1 VSKFTRKRRILE
13 LVAETGEVSVSALA
27 AEFRASRMT
36 IRRDLEELVRT
47 GQLSRTHGGAG
58 PLAAGVIKFSFQT
71 REHLH
76 VPEKRAIA
84 RAVARMIRPGM
95 AVSLDTGTTT
105 LAVARMIAAT
115 PGLTVLT
122 SSLAIASALYASRD
136 LDLVLLGGS
145 ARRTSPDLVGSITEE
160 NLRRF
165 RVHLA
170 VLGADAVSRDG
181 TYAADESVC
190 RICRAMALGAD
201 RVVVAA
207 DSSKFGQTAFAL
219 CLALKDIDQLV
230 TDDGCPAEAREWLR
244 GAVRQVT
251 YAEVLRPLRRQEA
264 AHVP

>member
-1 VSKFTRKRRILE
+1 MNKFTRKRRILE
-13 LVAETGEVSVSALA
+13 LVAEAGEVSVSALA
-27 AEFRASRMT
+27 GEFGASQMT

-58 PLAAGVIKFSFQT
+58 PLGAGVIKFSFQS
-71 REHLH
+71 RQHLH
-76 VPEKRAIA
+76 AAEKRAIA
-84 RAVARMIRPGM
+84 RVVARMIRPGM
-95 AVSLDTGTTT
+95 AISLDTGTTT

-122 SSLAIASALYASRD
+122 SSLAIASELYASRD

-145 ARRTSPDLVGSITEE
+145 ARRNSPDLVGPITEE

-170 VLGADAVSRDG
+170 VLGADAIDREG

-190 RICRAMALGAD
+190 RIGRSMALNAD

-207 DSSKFGQTAFAL
+207 DSSKFTETAFAL
-219 CLALKDIDQLV
+219 CLALKDIDLLV
-230 TDDGCPAEAREWLR
+230 TDDGCPPEEREWLQA
-244 GAVRQVT
+244 GAREVV
-251 YAEVLRPLRRQEA
+251 YAEVIRPRPRQEA
-264 AHVP
+264 PHVP